1 MCGIAG
7 IYHYADPNRPVDRDL
22 LGRMTRVLA
31 HRGPDA
37 EDFHVKGNLGF
48 GHRRLSIVDL
58 SPTGAQPMPND
69 DGSCWITYNGEFY
82 NHAEFRPRLEARG
95 ARFRG
100 PSDTETLLRL
110 MEHEGPDALANTS
123 GIFGFGFWDSRKQ
136 TLTLARDPLGVK
148 QVYFYDN
155 GRSIIFASE
164 IKALLQDPEV
174 PREPDPEAI
183 NQYLHFHTALFDR
196 TFFRGIKQLR
206 AGEYMQV
213 SRYGARVVTYWSVTD
228 FTKMS
233 GTDTSLVDDLRHQ
246 LSHVVGQQ
254 LMSDV
259 PVGSFFSGG
268 IDSSA
273 VAAFASQTGRKPVC
287 FGVHFTGQGVTDER
301 PYQEAAAEALGLDLR
316 LVTMDGSDFPREFS
330 RLMYHQDEPVIG
342 AAMFPMSIVSQL
354 ASESVKVCLGG
365 QAADEIFGG
374 YARYALG
381 QPAHVLKSWFAN
393 RQSSSPA
400 GAPQTDAN
408 VGSNLARQVAEG
420 GTLVRLARNAH
431 HLLNWETSYFE
442 HFAKVPERSWLEIFS
457 GPEFCSRERSR
468 QLFHDTVTRSPAT
481 KPMDKIM
488 HWDLQTYLTGLF
500 HQDDRMSMAS
510 SLESRVPFADPRL
523 VRFAFKVDP
532 DLRFR
537 GGASKW
543 ILRRAVAN
551 VLPSLVLSRRK
562 VGFDT
567 PAAAWLAQHDDFVR
581 GTLLSKASLERGLWK
596 KQGIESLLQSR
607 TFDLLWKTM
616 SIELW
621 ASLFLDS
628 APAQQS
634 LIPSVSTAAAT
645 TESQSHSAAPLPL
658 SLKIRYLTRECIE
671 LGVKGTIARAAWEL
685 KTRGGFTRLHTPVV
699 GEDLTA
705 PDFLAS
711 GAWKLPF
718 ADPREV
724 APVLGRLVPS
734 SSAENL
740 LWLASEAT
748 RGRILCFGRWMADFG
763 NPIDWHRD
771 PTSGHRWQGDSHW
784 TNALRNMDGR
794 TDVKFAW
801 EAGRFPHAYYMA
813 RAAVL
818 DPAAAPQLAEAFSS
832 QVLSFIDRNAFGAGL
847 HWFSGQEI
855 TLRHLSWFFGLH
867 VFAGLGLLTDVL
879 KSAVSAHLAASAAHI
894 ARHIEY
900 ARDSV
905 YNNHL
910 LSEALGLFVAGSLL
924 HGEEAEAWRATGIDL
939 LTAEADR
946 QIYPDG
952 GYINQSHNYHRG
964 AMELYLW
971 ATAFVRA
978 NGQEPPVSWL
988 GCMERSLVFLLA
1000 HQNEAD
1006 GRLPNYGSNDGSD
1019 PVVLTTCDFADFRPV
1034 LQALSVVARAERI
1047 YPPGPWDEMAV
1058 WLFGAHVLDL
1068 PLRIPARRSVSFSY
1082 TGYHVLRAEGTDSF
1096 GAFRCGSI
1104 LDRFSQIDMLNLD
1117 VYWRGENVLVD
1128 SGSYLY
1134 NSSPKWH
1141 NHFLRTESHNTIQ
1154 IDGRDQMPHIRQFKT
1169 LYRTQA
1175 RLWSFEDNPDWAACS
1190 GEHYG
1195 YDRSEHCIHRRS
1207 VLFLKRQELW
1217 VVLDTVKGQ
1226 GTHLARLQ
1234 WLAGEYPHHFDA
1246 AAARLTLATPHGEF
1260 SITVLDRNGVPN
1272 RAADVVTGADYPPR
1286 GWLSRYYGEK
1296 VPVPSMVSATSAS
1309 VPISFVTLA
1318 SPGDRVVEVSG
1329 DEWTVTVNDE
1339 VVHFRIK
1346 EDTFKDVSF
1355 AGKTVSGLRH

>member
-7 IYHYADPNRPVDRDL
+7 IYNYADPNRPVDRDL
-22 LGRMTRVLA
+22 LASMTRVLA

-37 EDFHVKGNLGF
+37 ESFYVKDNLGF

-58 SPTGAQPMPND
+58 SPTGAQPMSND

-82 NHAEFRPRLEARG
+82 NHAEFRGRLKSHG
-95 ARFRG
+95 CQFRG

-110 MEHEGPDALANTS
+110 MEHDGPDALAGAS
-123 GIFGFGFWDSRKQ
+123 GIFGFGFWDGRKQ

-148 QVYFYDN
+148 QVYFHDN
-155 GRSIIFASE
+155 GRRIVFASE
-164 IKALLQDPEV
+164 IKALLLDPEV

-213 SRYGARVVTYWSVTD
+213 SRYGARLVSYWSVTD
-228 FTKMS
+228 FDKFS
-233 GTDTSLVDDLRHQ
+233 GTDTTLVEDLRHQ
-246 LSHVVGQQ
+246 LTHVVGQQ

-273 VAAFASQTGRKPVC
+273 VAAFASQTGSKPVC
-287 FGVHFTGQGVTDER
+287 FGVHFSGQGVTDER
-301 PYQEAAAEALGLDLR
+301 PYQEAAAAALGLDLR
-316 LVTMDGSDFPREFS
+316 LITMDGSDFPDEFR

-342 AAMFPMSIVSQL
+342 AAMFPMSRVSHL

-381 QPAHVLKSWFAN
+381 QPTHVVRSWFAN
-393 RQSSSPA
+393 RHSSSNA
-400 GAPQTDAN
+400 APSQTDAN

-420 GTLVRLARNAH
+420 GTLYRLARNAH

-442 HFAKVPERSWLEIFS
+442 HFAKTPERSWRQIFS
-457 GPEFCSRERSR
+457 GPEFYSRDRCR
-468 QLFHDTVTRSPAT
+468 QLFHDVVTRSAAT

-532 DLRFR
+532 DLRFK

-543 ILRRAVAN
+543 ILRRAVSN

-567 PAAAWLAQHDDFVR
+567 PAEAWLTQHNGFVR
-581 GTLLSKASLERGLWK
+581 DTLLSKASLERGFWNRPGL
-596 KQGIESLLQSR
+596 ESLLDSR
-607 TFDLLWKTM
+607 EFDLLWKTL

-621 ASLFLDS
+621 ASLFLNG
-628 APAQQS
+628 APATTVRISDTIS
-634 LIPSVSTAAAT
+634 LR
-645 TESQSHSAAPLPL
+645 ESSPPAPGLPL
-658 SLKIRYLTRECIE
+658 SLRARYLARECVE
-671 LGVKGTIARAAWEL
+671 LGVKGTIARGAWEI
-685 KTRGGFTRLHTPVV
+685 KTRGGLTRLPNTLIDEEPV
-699 GEDLTA
+699 GLNLLT
-705 PDFLAS
+705 S
-711 GAWKLPF
+711 GRYKLPF
-718 ADPREV
+718 ADPRAVGAVMHRIVPASAAE
-724 APVLGRLVPS
+724 RLS
-734 SSAENL
+734 S
-740 LWLASEAT
+740 LASEAT
-748 RGRILCFGRWMADFG
+748 RGRILCFGGWIADFG
-763 NPIDWHRD
+763 NPIDWHCD
-771 PTSGHRWQGDSHW
+771 PTNGHRWKGDSHW
-784 TNALRNMDGR
+784 AKALRNTDGQS
-794 TDVKFAW
+794 DVKFAW
-801 EAGRFPHAYYMA
+801 EAGRFPQAYFFA

-818 DPAAAPQLAEAFSS
+818 YPDAAPFLADAFSS
-832 QVLSFIDRNAFGAGL
+832 QVLSFIDSNPSARGL

-855 TLRHLSWFFGLH
+855 AIRQFSWFFGLH
-867 VFAGLGLLTDVL
+867 VFAAMGLVPESLAMAMGR
-879 KSAVSAHLAASAAHI
+879 HLVAAGTHI

-924 HGEEAEAWRATGIDL
+924 HGDEADGWKTTGFEL
-939 LTAEADR
+939 LTQEADR

-952 GYINQSHNYHRG
+952 GYIQQSHNYHRV

-971 ATAFVRA
+971 AVAFVRV
-978 NGQEPPVSWL
+978 NGDKPPAAWL
-988 GCMERSLVFLLA
+988 ACMERSLDFLLA
-1000 HQNEAD
+1000 HQNDAD

-1019 PVVLTTCDFADFRPV
+1019 PIPLSTCDFSDFRPV
-1034 LQALSVVARAERI
+1034 LQALSVATRGERV
-1047 YPPGPWDEMAV
+1047 YPPGPWDETAV
-1058 WLFGAHVLDL
+1058 WLFGPDVLDL
-1068 PLRIPARRSVSFSY
+1068 PVRQPLRRSVSFTH
-1082 TGYHVLRAEGTDSF
+1082 TGYHVLRGKNAGSF

-1104 LDRFSQIDMLNLD
+1104 LDRFSQIDMLHLD
-1117 VYWRGENVLVD
+1117 VWWRGENVLVD

-1134 NSSPKWH
+1134 NSSAKWH
-1141 NHFLRTESHNTIQ
+1141 NHFLRTGAHNTVQ
-1154 IDGRDQMPHIRQFKT
+1154 IDQRDQMPHIRQFKT

-1175 RLWSFEDNPDWAACS
+1175 RLLHFEDTVDWAVCS

-1195 YDRSEHCIHRRS
+1195 YSSSEHCIHRRS
-1207 VLFLKRQELW
+1207 LLFMKKSELW
-1217 VVLDTVKGQ
+1217 IVLDTVEGQ
-1226 GTHLARLQ
+1226 GIHRARLQ
-1234 WLAGEYPHHFDA
+1234 WLAGDYPCSFDEA
-1246 AAARLTLATPHGEF
+1246 NARLTLETPQGDF
-1260 SITVLDRNGVPN
+1260 SLTILDRNGE
-1272 RAADVVTGADYPPR
+1272 ASETADVVAGADDPPR
-1286 GWLSRYYGEK
+1286 GWLSRYYGKK
-1296 VPVPSMVSATSAS
+1296 VPVPSLASEKSAP
-1309 VPISFVTLA
+1309 VPMSFVTLA
-1318 SPGDRVVEVSG
+1318 SPGRPVVEVSG
-1329 DEWTVTVNDE
+1329 DEWTVTLDE
-1339 VVHFRIK
+1339 DTVHFRIEADRFTCIAAVAK
-1346 EDTFKDVSF
+1346 SVSELL
-1355 AGKTVSGLRH
+1355 S